1 MKNSKYLI
9 RKDSSFKQKAQNTI
23 EILKNSGNVF
33 NFCFNLI
40 FSRIDKFLKGNNS
53 SPQINNEDIHSEL
66 DNTSPRASM
75 NKVFKIM
82 NTKLNDDLNGNSRI
96 IKRIE
101 IKIQNASNIHSST
114 RIIPI
119 SPKNKEIYLVS
130 KENSPNMKDISC
142 SPDDARQ
149 NLHDYKTNFKTMNSV
164 KQLVNKK
171 SSEQNFKSDNG
182 NIETKGTHHIYNK
195 V

>member
-1 MKNSKYLI
+1 M
-9 RKDSSFKQKAQNTI
+9 
-23 EILKNSGNVF
+23 
-33 NFCFNLI
+33 
-40 FSRIDKFLKGNNS
+40 KGNNS
-53 SPQINNEDIHSEL
+53 TPQISSEDIHLEL

-101 IKIQNASNIHSST
+101 IKIQNASNIHTST
-114 RIIPI
+114 RIIPS
-119 SPKNKEIYLVS
+119 SPKNKEMYLVS

-149 NLHDYKTNFKTMNSV
+149 NLHDYKTTFKTMNSV
-164 KQLVNKK
+164 KQLVNTKN
-171 SSEQNFKSDNG
+171 SEQSFKSDNG
-182 NIETKGTHHIYNK
+182 NIETKKTHHMYNK